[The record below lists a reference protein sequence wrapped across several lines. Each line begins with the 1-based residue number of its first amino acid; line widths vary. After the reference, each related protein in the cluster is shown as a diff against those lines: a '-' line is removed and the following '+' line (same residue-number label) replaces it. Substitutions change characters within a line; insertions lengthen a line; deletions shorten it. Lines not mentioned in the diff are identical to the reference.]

1 MKALWSFFIH
11 SILILC
17 IYLWCPTT
25 VSGLLQNET
34 DGLALIAFKD
44 GITHDSLGMLS
55 YWNESIHFCHWIG
68 ISYSRRHVHR
78 VVAINLSSYG
88 LVGSLSPH
96 IGNLTFLRTV
106 ILQNNSFHGEI
117 PPQIVGLFHLRVLV
131 LSNNSFGEEV
141 PTNLSHCLNLKVLNL
156 IDNKLI
162 GKLPEELGSQLCKRW
177 ACLLTTLQGKSQ
189 LQLGICHPSS
199 HFLQGITIWKVEFLR
214 NLVES

>member
-17 IYLWCPTT
+17 RYLWCPTT
-25 VSGLLQNET
+25 VSGLLQNKT
-34 DGLALIAFKD
+34 DGLALIACKD

-68 ISYSRRHVHR
+68 VSCSRRHVHR

-117 PPQIVGLFHLRVLV
+117 SSQIDGLFHLRVLV
-131 LSNNSFGEEV
+131 LSNNSFGGEV

-162 GKLPEELGSQLCKRW
+162 GKIPEELGSLS
-177 ACLLTTLQGKSQ
+177 TLQTLGLSINNLTGKIPAS
-189 LQLGICHPSS
+189 I
-199 HFLQGITIWKVEFLR
+199 R
-214 NLVES
+214 NL